1 MKYFAN
7 SHKAERNGYNG
18 KNYGGRFGEIA
29 DMKNLTY
36 RFTLIGSAALLF
48 SSLCMAQGTVVE
60 TIEFDSQP
68 YIQSGVAITDEKE
81 SATDEPGVV
90 VETFETR
97 RMGSNTVR
105 EYRASGRLLR
115 TEVTPDVG
123 FGTYVIENPRE
134 DFLSWP
140 KNNQADRTGPLH
152 KWVVQQW

>member
-1 MKYFAN
+1 
-7 SHKAERNGYNG
+7 
-18 KNYGGRFGEIA
+18 
-29 DMKNLTY
+29 MKNLTH
-36 RFTLIGSAALLF
+36 RFTLIGSLALLF
-48 SSLCMAQGTVVE
+48 SSLSMAQGTVVE

-68 YIQSGVAITDEKE
+68 YIQSGVAITDEEE
-81 SATDEPGVV
+81 STADEPGVV

-97 RMGSNTVR
+97 RVGGNIVR
-105 EYRASGRLLR
+105 EYRASGRVLR

-140 KNNQADRTGPLH
+140 KNNQPDRTGPLH

>member
-1 MKYFAN
+1 
-7 SHKAERNGYNG
+7 
-18 KNYGGRFGEIA
+18 
-29 DMKNLTY
+29 MKNLTH
-36 RFTLIGSAALLF
+36 RFTLIGSLALLF
-48 SSLCMAQGTVVE
+48 SSLSMAQGTVVE

-68 YIQSGVAITDEKE
+68 YIQSGVAITDEEE
-81 SATDEPGVV
+81 STADEPGVV

-97 RMGSNTVR
+97 RVGSNIVR
-105 EYRASGRLLR
+105 EYRASGRVLR

-140 KNNQADRTGPLH
+140 KNNQLDRTGPLH